1 MVSQKLGKVAANS
14 RGCGRVGRAQVAQQH
29 GSARRLSV
37 REGGL
42 WVKDRFEHDAVF
54 SPSMLNIFK
63 IQAISLDLDDTL
75 WPVWPTIVRAEVVLQ
90 DWLAL
95 HAPKT
100 AQLCADAEVKKRIR
114 AEVNQRHPDKAHDLS
129 FLRHESIRQSLI
141 SAGEAPHLADEAFEV
156 FFAERLNVTLY
167 DGVDQ
172 ALARLAERYPLVG
185 LSNGNADVFRTP
197 AGPYFKASLSAR
209 AFGVAKPD
217 VRIFHAAA
225 AQLNVPVA
233 SVLHLGDDAHADV
246 MGAINAGMQTAWIN
260 TQGHDWPHP
269 SAQPLTV
276 SHLTELCDHLLA

>member
-1 MVSQKLGKVAANS
+1 
-14 RGCGRVGRAQVAQQH
+14 
-29 GSARRLSV
+29 
-37 REGGL
+37 
-42 WVKDRFEHDAVF
+42 
-54 SPSMLNIFK
+54 
-63 IQAISLDLDDTL
+63 
-75 WPVWPTIVRAEVVLQ
+75 
-90 DWLAL
+90 
-95 HAPKT
+95 
-100 AQLCADAEVKKRIR
+100 
-114 AEVNQRHPDKAHDLS
+114 
-129 FLRHESIRQSLI
+129 
-141 SAGEAPHLADEAFEV
+141 
-156 FFAERLNVTLY
+156 
-167 DGVDQ
+167 
-172 ALARLAERYPLVG
+172 LAERYPLVG

-260 TQGHDWPHP
+260 THCHDWPHP